1 MEIFKDDKIF
11 SYIDKHALLV
21 NENNAECIL
30 KLVGVGEWGEN
41 EYTNFINEYNKKK
54 ENEKKEKV
62 LLNKEK
68 RKKQLE
74 LDKTNEKNKI
84 NNVKNQEKEMPAKI
98 QN

>member
-41 EYTNFINEYNKKK
+41 EYTNFINEYNTFNIINLKFHLD
-54 ENEKKEKV
+54 V
-62 LLNKEK
+62 LLE
-68 RKKQLE
+68 
-74 LDKTNEKNKI
+74 
-84 NNVKNQEKEMPAKI
+84 
-98 QN
+98 